1 MRIVKLLIVFLFLFF
16 CLISFQSRFFSP
28 VVSGQGSLAAP
39 TGVTATDGTYS
50 TKVGL
55 LWDTMR
61 GAASYRIFRN
71 TVNDPLTATD
81 VGTTQ
86 ANYFFDAS
94 AVQNQIYFYWVR
106 SENGGNQSGFSE
118 AEQGRRASGN
128 LGGGT
133 LKFGGKSY
141 DFTVGGLGIGG
152 IGLSKIT
159 ATGTVYNLTE
169 LAHFPGA
176 YVQGRYGMAIGDVS
190 TGKLWL
196 KNSHGVVLELQA
208 EREGLALS
216 LGGDAV
222 YIDLD

>member
-1 MRIVKLLIVFLFLFF
+1 MNWLSRYRRSRRDERVPMRIA
-16 CLISFQSRFFSP
+16 RFI
-28 VVSGQGSLAAP
+28 
-39 TGVTATDGTYS
+39 
-50 TKVGL
+50 GL
-55 LWDTMR
+55 LGIVAVGFPTDLAT
-61 GAASYRIFRN
+61 AADELKKSGTVRIE
-71 TVNDPLTATD
+71 
-81 VGTTQ
+81 Q
-86 ANYFFDAS
+86 
-94 AVQNQIYFYWVR
+94 VQVAFI
-106 SENGGNQSGFSE
+106 G
-118 AEQGRRASGN
+118 SGN